1 MSKYISH
8 HPPNING
15 SKYYK
20 SISHQI
26 TNQLVFLQKKKLHRT
41 LSEPLCHKI
50 SRVFFIPAWLKL

>member
-26 TNQLVFLQKKKLHRT
+26 TNQLVFLQKKNYIEHYQNLYAIK
-41 LSEPLCHKI
+41 
-50 SRVFFIPAWLKL
+50 